1 MTSSTHS
8 ADHSALAANDL
19 FDLRGK
25 IALITGAGANG
36 GIGHALALGFS
47 RYGAHVIAADIDEP
61 GAQTTAQEIMAQGG
75 KGAAYTCDIANPDQ
89 VDALFGWLDQE
100 VGQLDILINVPY
112 IFPSRVRPHALAL
125 ADWERTLAVNLS
137 GYFLCTQRAI
147 ARMIAQRE
155 QDSTRGGS
163 IVNFSSIA
171 GVTALGRGNFP
182 YSVSKAGII
191 QMTRELAVEYA
202 AWGIRVNAIAP
213 AQVATE
219 TFKRNML
226 GDPRFNATLRPRL
239 MAGIPLNRF
248 LEPEEFVGP
257 AVFLCS
263 AAASAVTGVV
273 LPVDG
278 GNLALNAG
286 GNHTWPTDE

>member
-1 MTSSTHS
+1 MS
-8 ADHSALAANDL
+8 ANLPENI
-19 FDLRGK
+19 FDLSGK
-25 IALITGAGANG
+25 VALITGAGANG

-47 RYGAHVIAADIDEP
+47 RYGAAVIAADIDDA
-61 GAQTTAQEIMAQGG
+61 GAKTTAQEITERGG
-75 KGAAYTCDIANPDQ
+75 NSASYTCDISNPDQ
-89 VDALFGWLDQE
+89 VNALFAWIDSKYGKIDML
-100 VGQLDILINVPY
+100 VNVPY
-112 IFPSRVRPHALAL
+112 IFPSRVRPHELKL
-125 ADWERTLAVNLS
+125 QDWEKTLGVNLT
-137 GYFLCTQRAI
+137 GYFLCSQGAIQR
-147 ARMIAQRE
+147 MLAQG
-155 QDSTRGGS
+155 SGGS

-171 GVTALGRGNFP
+171 GVSALGRGNFP
-182 YSVSKAGII
+182 YSVSKSGIN

-202 AWGIRVNAIAP
+202 GVGIRVNAIAP

-226 GDPRFNATLRPRL
+226 GDPRFNTTLRPRL

-248 LEPEEFVGP
+248 LDPEDFVGP

-263 AAASAVTGVV
+263 AAAAAVTGVI

-286 GNHTWPTDE
+286 GNHIWPTD

>member
-1 MTSSTHS
+1 MESSQQTT
-8 ADHSALAANDL
+8 L
-19 FDLRGK
+19 FDLSGK
-25 IALITGAGANG
+25 TALITGSGANG

-47 RYGAHVIAADIDEP
+47 RYGATVAVSDIDEA
-61 GAQTTAQEIMAQGG
+61 GAKITVDEITAQGG
-75 KGAAYTCDIANPDQ
+75 ESASFPCDIANPAH
-89 VDALFGWLDQE
+89 VDALFAWVDKQYGKI
-100 VGQLDILINVPY
+100 DILVNVPY
-112 IFPSRVRPHALAL
+112 IFPSRVRPHELRL
-125 ADWERTLAVNLS
+125 EDWEKTLSVNLT
-137 GYFLCTQRAI
+137 GYFLCAQRAI
-147 ARMIAQRE
+147 QRMIDQG
-155 QDSTRGGS
+155 TGGS

-182 YSVSKAGII
+182 YSVSKSGIN

-226 GDPRFNATLRPRL
+226 GDARFNKTLRPRL

-263 AAASAVTGVV
+263 AAASAVTGVI

-286 GNHTWPTDE
+286 GNHTWPTD